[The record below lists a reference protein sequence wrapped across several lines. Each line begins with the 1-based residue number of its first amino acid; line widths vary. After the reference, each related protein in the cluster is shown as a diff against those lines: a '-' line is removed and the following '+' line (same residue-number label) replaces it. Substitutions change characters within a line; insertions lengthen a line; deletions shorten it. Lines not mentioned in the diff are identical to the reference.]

1 MIIVKT
7 PSVKASHVIVQVTLD
22 DGKRDEKREVA
33 GTLPVIVF
41 ILTKMASLPAKP
53 AMKVQH

>member
-53 AMKVQH
+53 AMKV